1 MASVIVPVV
10 VIGMPVVGELD
21 LRGAARGV
29 MNVVVGECHLVVL
42 SVTEPIKE
50 QLSETIAYIAQ
61 G

>member
-1 MASVIVPVV
+1 
-10 VIGMPVVGELD
+10 MPVVGELD